1 MLNMYFRHIFIVHE
15 GVRDVT
21 LEGYLLCIEVAI
33 AILLILGRSMKH

>member
-1 MLNMYFRHIFIVHE
+1 MYLLSTK
-15 GVRDVT
+15 GARDVT